1 MVQQNVHPI
10 FVSMSTRVDP
20 LVADD
25 MARKVLT
32 INIVSAFYKIQLK
45 FLKIRF
51 LGQGTGRLHMQPLPA
66 PMAHKIPAVPQINPP
81 PPMQPQ

>member
-1 MVQQNVHPI
+1 MEYDQVIDEDFVDMVQQNVHPI

-32 INIVSAFYKIQLK
+32 INIVSTLKNPIKILI
-45 FLKIRF
+45 KI
-51 LGQGTGRLHMQPLPA
+51 
-66 PMAHKIPAVPQINPP
+66 
-81 PPMQPQ
+81 

>member
-1 MVQQNVHPI
+1 MFLIIKALLEYDQVIDEDFVDMVQQNVHPI

-32 INIVSAFYKIQLK
+32 INIVSSFKK
-45 FLKIRF
+45 S
-51 LGQGTGRLHMQPLPA
+51 
-66 PMAHKIPAVPQINPP
+66 N
-81 PPMQPQ
+81 